1 MRFDLSLGADTLFH
15 MDLKQIESFVRVA
28 ELGSFTK
35 AASALG
41 VAQPMLS
48 RQVRQLEV
56 ELHQS
61 LLIRNGRGVTPTESG
76 LLMLE
81 HARGIL
87 YQVALAKEELSGT
100 SGALAGPISIGL
112 PPSLSKLITVPL
124 TLAFKNALPQAKLSL
139 TEGFSAL
146 MYESLRAGRIDM
158 AVLYNPAPSQDLEMM
173 QLHEDALILIAGSK
187 RIGKKQQA
195 LLKPSVSLK
204 DLCELPLILPSR
216 PNAFRLLIEIEMQK
230 LNVRPQIALEI
241 DGINAILELVK
252 EGLGFAVL
260 PTYTLN
266 DFPDPEAFT
275 THAIQRPQ
283 LLSQLMLVWSSK
295 RPSTGTQRVALGL
308 TQKVISDALK

>member
-1 MRFDLSLGADTLFH
+1 
-15 MDLKQIESFVRVA
+15 MDLKQIEAFVRVA

-35 AASALG
+35 AATAMG

-48 RQVRQLEV
+48 RQIRQLEV

-87 YQVALAKEELSGT
+87 HQVALAKEELSGT
-100 SGALAGPISIGL
+100 AGALAGPISIGL
-112 PPSLSKLITVPL
+112 PPTLTKLITVPL

-158 AVLYNPAPSQDLEMM
+158 AVLYNPAPSQDLEMTL
-173 QLHEDALILIAGSK
+173 LHEDALILIASKK
-187 RIGKKQQA
+187 RINKKFQT
-195 LLKPSVSLK
+195 LLKPSIALK
-204 DLCELPLILPSR
+204 DLSELPLILPSR

-230 LNVRPQIALEI
+230 LNVRPQITLEI

-266 DFPDPEAFT
+266 EFPDPHVFT
-275 THAIQRPQ
+275 THAIQRSQ
-283 LLSQLMLVWSSK
+283 LLSQLRLVWSSK
-295 RPSTGTQRVALGL
+295 RPSTGTQRVALDI
-308 TQKVISDALK
+308 TQKVITQALLHGTQAGSMKP

>member
-1 MRFDLSLGADTLFH
+1 
-15 MDLKQIESFVRVA
+15 MDLKQIEAFVRVA

-35 AASALG
+35 AALAMQ
-41 VAQPMLS
+41 VAQPLLS
-48 RQVRQLEV
+48 RHIRQLEV

-112 PPSLSKLITVPL
+112 PPSLSRLITVPL
-124 TLAFKNALPQAKLSL
+124 TLAFKTALPQAKLSL

-158 AVLYNPAPSQDLEMM
+158 AVLYNPAPSQDLEMT
-173 QLHEDALILIAGSK
+173 QLHEDALILIGSSK
-187 RIGKKQQA
+187 GIGQKSQV
-195 LLKPSVSLK
+195 LLKPNLLLK
-204 DLCELPLILPSR
+204 DLCELPLILPSK
-216 PNAFRLLIEIEMQK
+216 PNAFRLLIEVQMQK
-230 LNVRPQIALEI
+230 LNARPKIALEI

-266 DFPDPEAFT
+266 QFPNPEVFT
-275 THAIQRPQ
+275 THSIQRPQ

-295 RPSTGTQRVALGL
+295 RPSTGTQRVALAL
-308 TQKVISDALK
+308 TQKVIQEALQ

>member
-1 MRFDLSLGADTLFH
+1 
-15 MDLKQIESFVRVA
+15 MDLKQIEAFVRVA

-35 AASALG
+35 AALAMQ
-41 VAQPMLS
+41 VAQPLLS
-48 RQVRQLEV
+48 RHIRQLEV

-112 PPSLSKLITVPL
+112 PPSLSRLITVPL
-124 TLAFKNALPQAKLSL
+124 TLAFKTALPQAKLSL

-158 AVLYNPAPSQDLEMM
+158 AVLYNPAPSQDLEMT
-173 QLHEDALILIAGSK
+173 QLHEDALILIGSSK
-187 RIGKKQQA
+187 GIGQKSQI
-195 LLKPSVSLK
+195 LLKSNLMLK
-204 DLCELPLILPSR
+204 DLCELPLILPSK
-216 PNAFRLLIEIEMQK
+216 PNAFRLLIEVEMQK
-230 LNVRPQIALEI
+230 LNARPKIALEI

-266 DFPDPEAFT
+266 QFPNPEVFT
-275 THAIQRPQ
+275 THSIQRPQ

-295 RPSTGTQRVALGL
+295 RPSTGTQRVALAL
-308 TQKVISDALK
+308 TQKVIQEALQ

>member
-1 MRFDLSLGADTLFH
+1 

-35 AASALG
+35 AATAMG

-48 RQVRQLEV
+48 RQIRQLEV

-87 YQVALAKEELSGT
+87 HQVALAKEELSGT

-124 TLAFKNALPQAKLSL
+124 TMAFKNALPQAKLSL

-158 AVLYNPAPSQDLEMM
+158 AVLYNPAPSQDIEMM
-173 QLHEDALILIAGSK
+173 LLHEDALILIASSK
-187 RIGKKQQA
+187 RGDKKFQP
-195 LLKPSVSLK
+195 LLKANLSLK
-204 DLCELPLILPSR
+204 DLSELPLILPSR
-216 PNAFRLLIEIEMQK
+216 PNAFRLLIEVEMQK
-230 LNVRPQIALEI
+230 LNVKPQITLEI

-266 DFPDPEAFT
+266 EFAEPHGFST
-275 THAIQRPQ
+275 YNIQRPQ

-295 RPSTGTQRVALGL
+295 RPSTGTQRLALGL
-308 TQKVISDALK
+308 TQKVISQALKSGTTSPKPTD

>member
-1 MRFDLSLGADTLFH
+1 

-28 ELGSFTK
+28 EMGSFTQ
-35 AASALG
+35 AALSMG

-48 RQVRQLEV
+48 RQIRQLEV

-112 PPSLSKLITVPL
+112 PPSLSRLITVPL

-146 MYESLRAGRIDM
+146 MYENLRVARIDM
-158 AVLYNPAPSQDLEMM
+158 AVLYNPTPSQDLDMQ
-173 QLHEDALILIAGSK
+173 QLHEDALILIASSK
-187 RIGKKQQA
+187 RISKKSQA
-195 LLKPSVSLK
+195 LLKPNISLK
-204 DLCELPLILPSR
+204 DLSELPLILPSR
-216 PNAFRLLIEIEMQK
+216 PNAFRLLIEVEMQK
-230 LNVRPQIALEI
+230 LNVRPHIALEI

-266 DFPDPEAFT
+266 QFPGPEVFT
-275 THAIQRPQ
+275 THRIQRPQ

-295 RPSTGTQRVALGL
+295 RPSTGTQRVALEL
-308 TQKVISDALK
+308 TQQVIQEALKQ

>member
-1 MRFDLSLGADTLFH
+1 
-15 MDLKQIESFVRVA
+15 MDLKQIEAFVRVA

-35 AASALG
+35 AALAMQ
-41 VAQPMLS
+41 VAQPLLS
-48 RQVRQLEV
+48 RHIRQLEV

-112 PPSLSKLITVPL
+112 PPSLSRLITVPL
-124 TLAFKNALPQAKLSL
+124 TLAFKTALPQAKLSL

-158 AVLYNPAPSQDLEMM
+158 AVLYNPAPSQDLEMT
-173 QLHEDALILIAGSK
+173 QLHEDALILIGSSK
-187 RIGKKQQA
+187 GIGQKSQI
-195 LLKPSVSLK
+195 LLKSNLMLK
-204 DLCELPLILPSR
+204 DLCELPLILPSK
-216 PNAFRLLIEIEMQK
+216 PNAFRLLIEVEMQK
-230 LNVRPQIALEI
+230 LNARPHIALEI

-252 EGLGFAVL
+252 EGLGSAVL

-266 DFPDPEAFT
+266 QFPNPEVFT
-275 THAIQRPQ
+275 THSIQRPQ

-295 RPSTGTQRVALGL
+295 RPSTGTQRVALAL
-308 TQKVISDALK
+308 TQKVIQEALQ